1 MRYLKKVYMGL
12 LLLFLYLPIFVLI
25 IFSFNESKSR
35 GAFTGFT
42 FKWYIELFSDR
53 NIQRALF
60 NTLIIGFT
68 SSGIATAV
76 GTITAI
82 GIHYLKK
89 SRQKVYLSINNIPV
103 VNPDIVTGVSLMI
116 LFLTIFRFL
125 GFGKLGFETLL
136 IAHIVFNIPYV
147 ILSVL
152 PKLKQVPSNLFE
164 ASLDLGATPLY
175 TIFNII
181 LPEVKSGIIAGF
193 VLCLTLSIDDFVIS
207 FFTTGSGVNTLSI
220 LVYSMSRRGVN
231 PEINAL
237 STLLFLTVLIL
248 LALITKI
255 NNKNPE
261 IED

>member
-1 MRYLKKVYMGL
+1 MKLLKKTYMIL

-25 IFSFNESKSR
+25 IYSFNESKSR
-35 GAFTGFT
+35 GVFTGFT
-42 FKWYIELFSDR
+42 LKWYVELFSDR
-53 NIQRALF
+53 NIQRALV

-68 SSGIATAV
+68 SSTIATIF
-76 GTITAI
+76 GTISAI

-89 SRQKVYLSINNIPV
+89 SRQKVYLSLNNIPV

-116 LFLTIFRFL
+116 LFLTVFRIFGFGRL
-125 GFGKLGFETLL
+125 GFGTIL
-136 IAHIVFNIPYV
+136 IAHIVFNVPYV

-152 PKLKQVPSNLFE
+152 PKLRQIPSNLFE

-175 TIFNII
+175 TIYHII
-181 LPEVKSGIIAGF
+181 LPELRSGIIAGF
-193 VLCLTLSIDDFVIS
+193 VLSLTLSIDDFVIS

-237 STLLFLTVLIL
+237 STLLFITVLL
-248 LALITKI
+248 LLFLITKI
-255 NNKNPE
+255 NEKNTG
-261 IED
+261 IDD